1 VYQYIYIYI
10 FKYMCIIIYIYIQM
24 YTHTMY
30 TIHINTPCILEFY
43 IEIQVKLHI
52 PPFQLAVSMCAILGI
67 FIWLVVLTILKNS
80 Y

>member
-1 VYQYIYIYI
+1 MYTHT
-10 FKYMCIIIYIYIQM
+10 M

-43 IEIQVKLHI
+43 IEIPLWYFFGFERVLRRTALAVKLHI

-67 FIWLVVLTILKNS
+67 FIWLVVLTILKNI